1 MIDFTGFASGYQK
14 RGDYNQGKRR
24 EMAEAFAKFKAD
36 NPYATQ
42 ADFQSF
48 IDQYSGG
55 RNYIAG
61 GAPSSEILASLSE
74 NNLRA
79 KQLNEANQNLD
90 MFNKQTDV
98 KNKLTGLIEEKLL
111 SLKPDNNG
119 QIDYVKAADEFRN
132 EYGML
137 MPEGDNIF
145 TDGMGFTGRFN
156 DAKRNLLVSKQIQEF
171 MPMAKNLIQSS
182 NGKISDNALQMMGV
196 PPQLL
201 AEVKSQTEKAY
212 KQDQQSLQATRKM
225 TLLEQATSMIDRG
238 MPNIIDNLKGIA
250 RAYNMDVDSPE
261 ANAYFKDIEKQALE
275 VQSNK
280 KQDRANILNDRRAEI
295 KISFRKA
302 LQDDAL
308 FVNAIRTG
316 NQAEAKR
323 RIMYLT
329 QDYQPETK
337 EFLISAGDALV
348 SDFETSLQLQQTD
361 LLGDKRNKVSAA
373 ANVATQG
380 YQKANVARATAHF
393 GKIDKTNPNA
403 NGQFGN
409 ATLAAQ
415 DIALQYDMTG
425 GTLVLLQ
432 DVFAQQPPGS
442 NREVLKNAGLVALQ
456 ANGATNVTQAKQK
469 LENST
474 ILSQGGFGRPETFEN
489 WKKTTSDTITKHFTS
504 VDSQLDKI
512 MAMPMQTDADKQKV
526 VRQLNHL
533 QSVSMQGVNA
543 ITQNIGFAEKFSIG
557 KDTWIT
563 YGTPQW
569 DGTKV
574 QSELTDVMKN
584 KFTQMTSVIKA
595 ALEEANTKQV
605 SASSSPNIL
614 APDSSKPSVLSQW
627 WDKTVSDI
635 EAKRKLMQTQT
646 GAGQTS
652 SIFGQTMND
661 PDTVKKN
668 EIVSLFMQAP
678 GLKDALI
685 KSPSE
690 LQKFNSDPFNYI
702 YTSDLGKKWLDSAGK
717 DYKDYRLQ

>member
-79 KQLNEANQNLD
+79 KKLNEANQNLD

-171 MPMAKNLIQSS
+171 MPQALNLIESS
-182 NGKISDNALQMMGV
+182 NGKIDDNALQMMGV
-196 PPQLL
+196 PASMMTQ
-201 AEVKSQTEKAY
+201 VKQAAQKKY
-212 KQDQQSLQATRKM
+212 MQDQQTRMFNNQGK
-225 TLLEQATSMIDRG
+225 LIDRAVSMISSGSTLTEDSIG
-238 MPNIIDNLKGIA
+238 MLAQSLGI
-250 RAYNMDVDSPE
+250 STSTPE
-261 ANAYFKDIEKQALE
+261 AKQYLSNIKSEAERIRGIENTRLE
-275 VQSNK
+275 NEA
-280 KQDRANILNDRRAEI
+280 QDRKAEI
-295 KISFRKA
+295 KIKFRKT
-302 LQDDAL
+302 LETDDL
-308 FVNAIRTG
+308 FVKAIRTG
-316 NQAEAKR
+316 NQADAKR
-323 RIMYLT
+323 RIAYYT
-329 QDYQPETK
+329 QEFQPATRD
-337 EFLISAGDALV
+337 FIISAGDALI
-348 SDFETSLQLQQTD
+348 SDFETALQLQQTD
-361 LLGDKRNKVSAA
+361 LLGDKRNKVSAV
-373 ANVATQG
+373 ANAATQG

-504 VDSQLDKI
+504 VDNQLDKI

-584 KFTQMTSVIKA
+584 RFTQMTSNIKT
-595 ALEEANTKQV
+595 ALELANTKQV